1 MVIPKGAIIAS
12 FVYEKS
18 SNLDGYEE
26 MDKLTLEHVKK
37 NDGYLGH
44 EVYGDGKKNIFLS
57 YWRDEKSIKDW
68 KNNSIHKEAK
78 SKGRKWY
85 KTYKML
91 FSVLQNDYELN

>member
-44 EVYGDGKKNIFLS
+44 EVYGDGKKNIFHS
-57 YWRDEKSIKDW
+57 YWRNKKSIEDW

-78 SKGRKWY
+78 NKGKKCY
-85 KTYKML
+85 KSYKIL
-91 FSVLQNDYELN
+91 FSVLQNDY

>member
-37 NDGYLGH
+37 NDGYLGY

-57 YWRDEKSIKDW
+57 YWRDKKSIEDW

-78 SKGRKWY
+78 NKGKKWY
-85 KTYKML
+85 KSYKML
-91 FSVLQNDYELN
+91 FSVLQNDYILN